1 MRFLQRGNS
10 PLHGLSQAVPLS
22 PNPSATSS
30 EPLPHRHRSGS
41 LAQPAQPARMAA
53 TGIPPPP
60 CRWRHCRVLARRGA
74 VPLSA
79 GLHSGRQ
86 GGWRRIPA
94 AALLWNGGSRLLSI
108 SRGAAPPL
116 SEVDLRL
123 WRWEMGRRWLSRADL
138 ALPLAGVM
146 CGERWR
152 RSLGDARR
160 ASTAWAPAVGRIA
173 SSSRRST
180 LRGGCSVSRDGGEAH
195 LGGVRCGP
203 AGSTAV
209 VCVTLASPALPRRRF
224 GTCSRSGG
232 SWMA

>member
-1 MRFLQRGNS
+1 MAYLRRCPSLQTLVPPLVS
-10 PLHGLSQAVPLS
+10 PCR
-22 PNPSATSS
+22 T
-30 EPLPHRHRSGS
+30 
-41 LAQPAQPARMAA
+41 A
-53 TGIPPPP
+53 TGVG
-60 CRWRHCRVLARRGA
+60 RWHNQRNL
-74 VPLSA
+74 
-79 GLHSGRQ
+79 Q
-86 GGWRRIPA
+86 GWRRRASPHPPVGGGTVEFWPGVVPSPCLLAFTA
-94 AALLWNGGSRLLSI
+94 AGRVVGGGSQLWNGSSRLLSI

-138 ALPLAGVM
+138 ARPLAGVM